1 MVDVVIIDY
10 GMGNI
15 HSVYKSVLKVIDKKS
30 TVRVSNSLIDIK
42 NCTHVVFPGQGAAS
56 ECMANIA
63 KQLNIDELKSVISQK
78 PFLGICM
85 GLQVLMSNSEEN
97 QGTNCL
103 DIIEGT
109 VLSLKSKLDESFKI
123 PHMGWN
129 KVNQSMNHPLW
140 NNIPNNS
147 FFYFVHSYAVV
158 PTDTNNIMSTTEY
171 GIKFTSAISKDN
183 LVAVQF
189 HPEKSSAPGLKLLE
203 NFIGWDGNV

>member
-1 MVDVVIIDY
+1 
-10 GMGNI
+10 
-15 HSVYKSVLKVIDKKS
+15 
-30 TVRVSNSLIDIK
+30 
-42 NCTHVVFPGQGAAS
+42 
-56 ECMANIA
+56 
-63 KQLNIDELKSVISQK
+63 
-78 PFLGICM
+78 
-85 GLQVLMSNSEEN
+85 
-97 QGTNCL
+97 
-103 DIIEGT
+103 
-109 VLSLKSKLDESFKI
+109 
-123 PHMGWN
+123 MGWN
-129 KVNQSMNHPLW
+129 KVNLYMNHPLW